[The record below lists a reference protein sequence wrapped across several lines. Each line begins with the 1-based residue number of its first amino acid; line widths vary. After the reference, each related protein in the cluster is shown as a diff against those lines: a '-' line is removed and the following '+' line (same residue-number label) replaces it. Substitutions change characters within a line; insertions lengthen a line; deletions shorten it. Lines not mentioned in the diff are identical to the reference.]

1 MGLFS
6 SKHKR
11 TQQAQDLSLANSKVE
26 IDIKSQ
32 LYLQFL
38 QTYALRSSIKKIK
51 TMKKIIILLY
61 MFDSFNPDFIFSNKD
76 NFLQTD
82 EEKSLINELSNVFNN
97 HTNSLDNLINSFDVS
112 VFESLKGSVDQQN
125 KKLQTNFNMNIT
137 KFETILNIRVSD
149 ICRRINYPNPNNS
162 SVTFGTLYN
171 QSVGGKKSAQKN
183 TKYKKCKK

>member
-1 MGLFS
+1 MGIFA
-6 SKHKR
+6 SKQKR
-11 TQQAQDLSLANSKVE
+11 TNEQNTSSNSKIE

-51 TMKKIIILLY
+51 AMKKIIILLY
-61 MFDSFNPDFIFSNKD
+61 LFESYNPDFIFSNQD

-82 EEKSLINELSNVFNN
+82 EEKSLINDLSNVFNN
-97 HTNSLDNLINSFDVS
+97 HTNSLENVMKIYDLST
-112 VFESLKGSVDQQN
+112 FESLKGSVDQQN
-125 KKLQTNFNMNIT
+125 KKLQTNFNINIT

-149 ICRRINYPNPNNS
+149 VCRRINYPNPNNS

-183 TKYKKCKK
+183 KTKNIK